1 MITIAVIAWLYVAG
15 AFFAAASALAMVDNP
30 KPIHA
35 ALFTILWPISVLL
48 LIVVVAMASPEQPDQ
63 HVAKASRSA

>member
-1 MITIAVIAWLYVAG
+1 MITIAIIAWLYIAG
-15 AFFAAASALAMVDNP
+15 ALFAAASALAMVDRP

-48 LIVVVAMASPEQPDQ
+48 LIVVVAMASPEQPNQ
-63 HVAKASRSA
+63 RGAKASRSA

>member
-1 MITIAVIAWLYVAG
+1 MIITAIIAWLYVAG
-15 AFFAAASALAMVDNP
+15 AFFAAASVLAMVDNP

-48 LIVVVAMASPEQPDQ
+48 LIVVVAMASPDNADQ
-63 HVAKASRSA
+63 HGAKASRSA